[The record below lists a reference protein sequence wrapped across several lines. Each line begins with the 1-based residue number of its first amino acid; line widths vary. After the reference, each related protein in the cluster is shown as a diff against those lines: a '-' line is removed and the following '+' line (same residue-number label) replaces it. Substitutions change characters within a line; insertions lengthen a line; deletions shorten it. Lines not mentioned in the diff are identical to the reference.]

1 MKTLKVRL
9 CLAALLC
16 AGSHGAISQPE
27 VEDPTYCLTCHGAAG
42 QGNPAIEAP
51 VLAGMSSTYLERQLK
66 HFRSGIRGT
75 HDKDTAGA
83 EMHGMARV
91 MSDEGIRRAVA
102 FVADL
107 PARRYAT
114 TGIQGDLA
122 AGEKVYQTCSTC
134 HGPRAKGNEALSA
147 PGLDY
152 QEPTY
157 LRRQLTHFRDAIR
170 GSSDSDVMGQQM
182 AAVSTA
188 LSDDD
193 IINVVAYIKSLGR

>member
-1 MKTLKVRL
+1 MNTLKLKL

-16 AGSHGAISQPE
+16 AGSHGAVSQPE
-27 VEDPTYCLTCHGAAG
+27 VDDPTYCLTCHGAAG

-66 HFRSGIRGT
+66 HFRSGLRGT
-75 HDKDTAGA
+75 HEKDTAGA
-83 EMHGMARV
+83 EMHGIARV

-102 FVADL
+102 YLADL
-107 PARRYAT
+107 PARSYAAA
-114 TGIQGDLA
+114 GLPGNPV
-122 AGEKVYQTCSTC
+122 AGEKVYQTCGAC
-134 HGPRAKGNEALSA
+134 HGPQAKGNEALAA
-147 PGLDY
+147 PGLEY

-157 LRRQLTHFRDAIR
+157 LRRQLTHFRDGIR
-170 GSSDSDVMGQQM
+170 GSNNSDVTGQQM
-182 AAVSTA
+182 AAVSTG